1 MSKTG
6 ISNTALL
13 VGGFGLVRYFSHAVP
28 VSKLSEMQHML
39 PSMLNLCCALRIVR
53 SDFSSSFLCIS
64 YLSIVPVWNAVS
76 PTIKQLC
83 CSSVD
88 EYREKVS
95 VKCTHC
101 AHEVTATSSSFF
113 FSLLFFFGWW
123 WDLFEF
129 WCTEGKW
136 RPCRI
141 QKTGEWRCCMDASA
155 RPSVCPSSSI
165 STSFQENTGSFSSSI
180 GELGRRIFLP
190 PPSNCNAKLL
200 WLEWGD
206 QVEENIPLDSENE
219 LNSWQLPCA
228 ACESQ
233 QFVVL

>member
-113 FSLLFFFGWW
+113 FSLLFFFDDGGICLNFDAQKGNEGHVGYKRQESGGVVWMPLP
-123 WDLFEF
+123 DPQCALPLLFPPLFRKTQAASPAPLVSWE
-129 WCTEGKW
+129 EG
-136 RPCRI
+136 
-141 QKTGEWRCCMDASA
+141 
-155 RPSVCPSSSI
+155 
-165 STSFQENTGSFSSSI
+165 FSSLPQATAMQNFYGLNEEI
-180 GELGRRIFLP
+180 KWKRIFP
-190 PPSNCNAKLL
+190 
-200 WLEWGD
+200 
-206 QVEENIPLDSENE
+206 
-219 LNSWQLPCA
+219 
-228 ACESQ
+228 
-233 QFVVL
+233 